1 MGQSFFFFF
10 CKSIIWLFVSHAK
23 IVLQMF
29 KGTIL
34 VGLLSV
40 KMCALFEVSTV
51 YCLEFDAMQNNL
63 SAWIIEVVI

>member
-1 MGQSFFFFF
+1 
-10 CKSIIWLFVSHAK
+10 
-23 IVLQMF
+23 MF